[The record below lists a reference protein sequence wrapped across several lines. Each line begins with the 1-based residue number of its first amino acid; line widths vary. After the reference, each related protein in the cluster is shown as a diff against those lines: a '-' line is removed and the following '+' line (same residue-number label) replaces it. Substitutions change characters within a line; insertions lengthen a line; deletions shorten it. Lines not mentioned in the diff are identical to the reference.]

1 MAKEKETPSELTFIQ
16 SIGVSVGK
24 IIAEIQ
30 KLWKA
35 VRGNEEA
42 TAAAAKVADAANSKA
57 DSLITQVG
65 DAAIASAKAVEAEA
79 KVRYEADQ
87 ALQSEIV
94 ANSERLN
101 ELARGGNG
109 WKLKRVTDATIEAV
123 GQKVQVTDLLFV
135 NQKPTPSSN
144 YSITNYSEKEQDF
157 VVFINDKDYL
167 VRPGDTLEFA
177 TDAENNFVEVTVVPD
192 VELVRIKAL
201 AEYSE
206 ATYQKASNVAT
217 AVAAGVASA
226 ATYTDT
232 VAEATAK
239 QTNAYFAVLAEV
251 IAAEVAVLG

>member
-1 MAKEKETPSELTFIQ
+1 MAKEKGTPPELTSIE
-16 SIGVSVGK
+16 SIGVSIRR

-35 VRGNEEA
+35 VRSNETA
-42 TAAAAKVADAANSKA
+42 TAEAASVAAEVNSKV
-57 DSLITQVG
+57 DSLTTQVG

-79 KVRYEADQ
+79 KSRYDADQ
-87 ALQSEIV
+87 ALQTEIV
-94 ANSERLN
+94 ANSDRLN

-123 GQKVQVTDLLFV
+123 GQKMQVTDLLFTS
-135 NQKPTPSSN
+135 QKPTPSSN
-144 YSITNYSEKEQDF
+144 YSITNYSEKGQDF

-177 TDAENNFVEVTVVPD
+177 TDAENNFVEATVVPD
-192 VELVRIKAL
+192 VELARIKVL

-206 ATYQKASNVAT
+206 ATYQKASDVAT
-217 AVAAGVASA
+217 AVATGVTTA
-226 ATYTDT
+226 ATYTDK
-232 VAEATAK
+232 VAEESAR
-239 QTNAYFAVLAEV
+239 QTNAYFAALAEV